1 MKRICLIPILLLIMA
16 IAGKTDAQTIFCYD
30 ITTVS
35 LNPNCEMT
43 LTPGMILL
51 NPPFE
56 DYVLDV
62 DKTPPFGD
70 GPWETT
76 YLDAADVGHTYQV
89 RAMYVPTGATCTGLL
104 EVQDKWR
111 PVLQCNQ
118 VSTVTLTDG
127 NPVTV
132 ATTDLSLTA
141 TDACGGVTLSPD
153 SLEYTCDS
161 LGIHTIQ
168 LTATDESGNTA
179 TCQHTVLVNSPTGCQ
194 ECVAACPESVTV
206 SYTEGNLVLL
216 PAFQNNDWSL
226 FDPYGNAALDPACTA
241 LDSTYT
247 IEFQAGASTQN
258 WFTRRWHWLDG
269 AGQPVEC
276 EQTITFPNTHAV
288 TVQGKVY
295 IDADGDCIPDAGESG
310 LNYFPIKVIKQPSGQ
325 INTIYPNA
333 DGTYTAV
340 IDFSVAD
347 VSAQLFLNLP
357 GGVNSVCPSA
367 ILVPNTPGAPAYNFD
382 IGLHVEGNCAL
393 MQVDVGAYTT
403 RSCYT
408 NSYLVQYCNAGLDTA
423 FDASISLHLD
433 PRIFM
438 QSAGLPYTIDTAAAS
453 YVFHVGDVPP
463 FQCNYFFF
471 TAFTKCS
478 VDIGQTL
485 CNEVTAYPNTPCGEP
500 SENVFIT
507 TTANCTGDTVS
518 LAIWNHG
525 QLDMTTPYSY
535 IVVEDF
541 IMYDNNSFQLDA
553 GDSLTIK
560 VPANGST
567 WRIEAQQSPD
577 YPEVSVSVAAVE
589 GCGGLNTPGLINA
602 FSQYDNQG
610 YYDLDCFEVTASVD
624 PNDKTAVPTGY
635 GDEHFIRANEQI
647 EYQIRFQNTGTDT
660 AFLVEIVDTLSPLL
674 DPLSLEVGAAS
685 HPYRLDVYEG
695 GIIHFVFDPIALPD
709 SNANEA
715 ASHGM
720 VQFRIA
726 QKPGLSDGSVIENTA
741 AIYFD
746 NNAPV
751 FTNTTFHT
759 IGYPFLTVSTWT
771 PYTPGVEV
779 SLAPNPFRDQTVL
792 TVKGK
797 QLSQG
802 RVLLYDLHGRLI
814 QTVEMA
820 DNRAVLRRGV
830 LPAGIYFFQI
840 TEHGVGVGSGKVEV
854 D

>member
-403 RSCYT
+403 R
-408 NSYLVQYCNAGLDTA
+408 
-423 FDASISLHLD
+423 
-433 PRIFM
+433 
-438 QSAGLPYTIDTAAAS
+438 
-453 YVFHVGDVPP
+453 
-463 FQCNYFFF
+463 
-471 TAFTKCS
+471 
-478 VDIGQTL
+478 
-485 CNEVTAYPNTPCGEP
+485 
-500 SENVFIT
+500 
-507 TTANCTGDTVS
+507 
-518 LAIWNHG
+518 
-525 QLDMTTPYSY
+525 
-535 IVVEDF
+535 
-541 IMYDNNSFQLDA
+541 
-553 GDSLTIK
+553 
-560 VPANGST
+560 
-567 WRIEAQQSPD
+567 
-577 YPEVSVSVAAVE
+577 
-589 GCGGLNTPGLINA
+589 
-602 FSQYDNQG
+602 
-610 YYDLDCFEVTASVD
+610 
-624 PNDKTAVPTGY
+624 
-635 GDEHFIRANEQI
+635 
-647 EYQIRFQNTGTDT
+647 
-660 AFLVEIVDTLSPLL
+660 
-674 DPLSLEVGAAS
+674 
-685 HPYRLDVYEG
+685 
-695 GIIHFVFDPIALPD
+695 
-709 SNANEA
+709 
-715 ASHGM
+715 
-720 VQFRIA
+720 
-726 QKPGLSDGSVIENTA
+726 
-741 AIYFD
+741 
-746 NNAPV
+746 
-751 FTNTTFHT
+751 
-759 IGYPFLTVSTWT
+759 
-771 PYTPGVEV
+771 
-779 SLAPNPFRDQTVL
+779 
-792 TVKGK
+792 
-797 QLSQG
+797 
-802 RVLLYDLHGRLI
+802 
-814 QTVEMA
+814 
-820 DNRAVLRRGV
+820 
-830 LPAGIYFFQI
+830 
-840 TEHGVGVGSGKVEV
+840 
-854 D
+854 